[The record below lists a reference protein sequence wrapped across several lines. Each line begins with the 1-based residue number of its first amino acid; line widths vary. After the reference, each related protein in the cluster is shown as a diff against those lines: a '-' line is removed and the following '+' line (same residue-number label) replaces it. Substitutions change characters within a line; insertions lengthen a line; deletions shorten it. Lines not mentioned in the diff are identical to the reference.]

1 MRYEAAL
8 LRDATASLLRR
19 NGVDDVQAE
28 CVTRNLVWSEFV
40 GRPNFGLERLPV
52 HLERVR
58 RGVISCPCSVRFEAR
73 SETIGIL
80 DGGAGFG
87 HYTGELAMR
96 RAMELALSQG
106 IGAVAVRNSN
116 FFGMGAYFVELA
128 AEAGMLGLAMSNSFP
143 KVAAHRGLKPVLGTN
158 PFAFGA
164 PRRNGRSLLVDM
176 ATSALAGSTVREHIE
191 NELPL
196 PEGLAIDHTGA
207 PITDPRKIDQG
218 ALLPAAGA
226 KGFALAL
233 MVEILAGVLT
243 GAGIADGVGSMYKDF
258 SRSGDN
264 GHFFLAFDIARFMP
278 IESFYE
284 RMEGL
289 VALLKA
295 SNPKSEVLLPGE
307 IRWRSYDE
315 NMRRGVLVDDRTLRA
330 LEPFGGLV
338 LSDAPTLPLSYTSL
352 SPERG

>member
-1 MRYEAAL
+1 LRYDASL
-8 LRDATASLLRR
+8 LKDATADLLRR
-19 NGVDDVQAE
+19 NGVDDVQAG
-28 CVTRNLVWSEFV
+28 CVARNLVWSELV
-40 GRPNFGLERLPV
+40 GRPNFGLERLPI
-52 HLERVR
+52 HLERVKH
-58 RGVISCPCSVRFEAR
+58 GLISCPCSLRFEAR
-73 SETIGIL
+73 SETIALL

-96 RAMELALSQG
+96 RAVELASSQG

-116 FFGMGAYFVELA
+116 FFGMGAYFVQLA
-128 AEAGMLGLAMSNSFP
+128 AEAGVLGLAMSNSFP
-143 KVAAHRGLKPVLGTN
+143 KVAAHGGLKPVLGTN

-164 PRRNGRSLLVDM
+164 PRRDGRSLLVDM

-191 NELPL
+191 RDVPL
-196 PEGLAIDHTGA
+196 PEGLAIDDACA
-207 PITDPRKIDQG
+207 PITDPRKVEQG

-226 KGFALAL
+226 KGFALSL

-243 GAGIADGVGSMYKDF
+243 GAGVADGVRSMYKDY
-258 SRSGDN
+258 SRPGNN
-264 GHFFLAFDIARFMP
+264 GHFFIALDIQRFMP
-278 IESFYE
+278 IESYYE

-307 IRWRSYDE
+307 IRWLNYDE
-315 NMRRGVLVDDRTLRA
+315 NMKRGIFIHAQALRA

-338 LSDAPTLPLSYTSL
+338 PALVA
-352 SPERG
+352 